1 MKKIFAMLAAVL
13 FCGAMFVSCNKETD
27 TIENRPSS
35 EADVN
40 PADLLGK
47 MPIFRPS
54 VPVL

>member
-1 MKKIFAMLAAVL
+1 MLAAIL
-13 FCGAMFVSCNKETD
+13 FCGAMFVSCVKETD

-47 MPIFRPS
+47 WEGTYNGS
-54 VPVL
+54 TNY